1 MFSTPVNTTETNAI
15 QSISRLVDESG
26 GTHPPVAKTLIP
38 AKAAKI
44 SVELQVVPKKSVSSM
59 PAADIPYVVTSICL
73 VDNGSSNISARNLV
87 DIGILR
93 LVR

>member
-15 QSISRLVDESG
+15 QSISRLVDGSG

-44 SVELQVVPKKSVSSM
+44 SVELQVVPKEK
-59 PAADIPYVVTSICL
+59 
-73 VDNGSSNISARNLV
+73 R
-87 DIGILR
+87 
-93 LVR
+93 